1 MSDLKYKMLLSKV
14 MDTGWQIDDLEFERY
29 DLNDLLETEEN
40 VDDKLEKSIQ
50 INYVDL
56 TIDPETIFEVNP
68 YSQKI
73 REKMGDHA
81 EMSKQ
86 LEIFHLRNQLT

>member
-1 MSDLKYKMLLSKV
+1 M
-14 MDTGWQIDDLEFERY
+14 
-29 DLNDLLETEEN
+29 NDLLDTEEN
-40 VDDKLEKSIQ
+40 IEDKLEKSIQ

-73 REKMGDHA
+73 REKMGEQA

-86 LEIFHLRNQLT
+86 LEIFHLKNQLT